1 MADTEKDID
10 LLEALFEEARQDQP
24 TLPDDLSARILADA
38 ADAADV
44 QARQAAALAVP
55 PAQNPAGALAASAIG
70 MWRQFRA
77 AVGGWPAMG
86 GMAAACAVGLWIGL
100 APPSFLPDPA
110 EFTQL
115 SVDTTA
121 LPYDSYDLAVM
132 LGEETE

>member
-10 LLEALFEEARQDQP
+10 LLEALLEEARQDQP

-38 ADAADV
+38 ADV

-55 PAQNPAGALAASAIG
+55 PAQNPAATFAASAIG

>member
-10 LLEALFEEARQDQP
+10 LLEALLEEARQDQP

-55 PAQNPAGALAASAIG
+55 PAQNLAAAFAASAIG